1 MSGVPAKF
9 ASALFV
15 GIVAGAAWTALPQH
29 AAQAADC
36 LTEPKNET
44 LQGQHWYFRIE
55 RGTGRHCWYMRGED
69 EKSVRADT
77 PDPAPVEKPAPQR
90 TEAATTRSIAD
101 AHAEIGP
108 RARVP
113 GGTAAA
119 AAPSVWPNAAPAAAP
134 ANAATSNA
142 PAANAPAATG
152 TMPPLAGRWPQ
163 SSGSATIASQPP
175 EASVAVADTQPTDAQ
190 PADAQPA
197 NVNADTSTQTLPPP
211 MLAAAPVERNTGSIQ
226 KLLLVAVGAL
236 ALAGLTGS
244 AVYRLGRRRR
254 RNHWLKER
262 TAWNSAQNPNSPP
275 WVDPQLGQAD
285 TLPDLDEVRAAAP
298 DSDFSI
304 AMAEDDSN
312 IAMTEGNS
320 NDARVEKIEDY
331 LARLTKQLQAELE
344 GSRPNRAEQRDIRAA
359 S

>member
-15 GIVAGAAWTALPQH
+15 GIVAGAACTALPQR
-29 AAQAADC
+29 AAQAAEC

-44 LQGQHWYFRIE
+44 PQGQHWYFRIE
-55 RGTGRHCWYMRGED
+55 RGTGRHCWYIRGED
-69 EKSVRADT
+69 EKSARADAS
-77 PDPAPVEKPAPQR
+77 DPALAEKAAPKR
-90 TEAATTRSIAD
+90 TEAATTRSISD

-108 RARVP
+108 RTRVP
-113 GGTAAA
+113 GDAPAA
-119 AAPSVWPNAAPAAAP
+119 AAPSVWPNPAPVAAP
-134 ANAATSNA
+134 NA
-142 PAANAPAATG
+142 PASNAALPLPAS
-152 TMPPLAGRWPQ
+152 RWPQ
-163 SSGSATIASQPP
+163 ASGDAAPGQQPPANQPTSQPPASQPP
-175 EASVAVADTQPTDAQ
+175 EASLMAADTQAATDPNADAGTDA
-190 PADAQPA
+190 A
-197 NVNADTSTQTLPPP
+197 SQTLRAP

-275 WVDPQLGQAD
+275 WIDPQLGHAD
-285 TLPDLDEVRAAAP
+285 TLPDLDEARAAAR

-304 AMAEDDSN
+304 AMAEGDPDDDR
-312 IAMTEGNS
+312 I
-320 NDARVEKIEDY
+320 EKIEDY
-331 LARLTKQLQAELE
+331 LARLTRQLQAEFD
-344 GSRPNRAEQRDIRAA
+344 GSSSRRAERNIRAA

>member
-15 GIVAGAAWTALPQH
+15 GMVAGTAWTALPQQ

-44 LQGQHWYFRIE
+44 PQGQHWYFRIE

-69 EKSVRADT
+69 EKSARVDT
-77 PDPAPVEKPAPQR
+77 PDPAPAEKVAPKR
-90 TEAATTRSIAD
+90 TEAATTRSISD

-108 RARVP
+108 RTRVP
-113 GGTAAA
+113 GNAPAVD
-119 AAPSVWPNAAPAAAP
+119 APSVWPAPAAVPNAAPIPNSAAAP
-134 ANAATSNA
+134 SSRSPQTSGSGIPANQPLTNQ
-142 PAANAPAATG
+142 PQANQ
-152 TMPPLAGRWPQ
+152 PLAN
-163 SSGSATIASQPP
+163 QPP
-175 EASVAVADTQPTDAQ
+175 EASLVA
-190 PADAQPA
+190 ADAQA
-197 NVNADTSTQTLPPP
+197 ADATSDVSTDAASQTVPPP
-211 MLAAAPVERNTGSIQ
+211 MLAAPVERNTGSIQ

-298 DSDFSI
+298 DSGFSI
-304 AMAEDDSN
+304 AMAESEPTD
-312 IAMTEGNS
+312 E
-320 NDARVEKIEDY
+320 RVEKIEDY

-344 GSRPNRAEQRDIRAA
+344 GPKPNRAERNIRAA

>member
-15 GIVAGAAWTALPQH
+15 GIVAGAAWTALPQQ

-44 LQGQHWYFRIE
+44 PQGQHWYFRIE
-55 RGTGRHCWYMRGED
+55 RGTGRHCWYTRGED
-69 EKSVRADT
+69 EKSARVDT
-77 PDPAPVEKPAPQR
+77 PDPAPAEKVTPKR
-90 TEAATTRSIAD
+90 TEAATTRAISD

-108 RARVP
+108 RTRVP
-113 GGTAAA
+113 GDAPAA
-119 AAPSVWPNAAPAAAP
+119 AAPTVWPAPVAAPNAAPVPNSAP
-134 ANAATSNA
+134 ALSS
-142 PAANAPAATG
+142 
-152 TMPPLAGRWPQ
+152 RWPQ
-163 SSGSATIASQPP
+163 TSGAGTPAGQPQANQPP
-175 EASVAVADTQPTDAQ
+175 ANPPPETSLVA
-190 PADAQPA
+190 ADAQA
-197 NVNADTSTQTLPPP
+197 TDANADAGTDAASQTLPPP

-226 KLLLVAVGAL
+226 KLLLVAIGAL

-275 WVDPQLGQAD
+275 WVDPQLGHAD

-298 DSDFSI
+298 DSGFSI
-304 AMAEDDSN
+304 AMAEGEPEDD
-312 IAMTEGNS
+312 
-320 NDARVEKIEDY
+320 RVEKIEDY

-344 GSRPNRAEQRDIRAA
+344 GSNSKRAEAYAPRRQATG
-359 S
+359 

>member
-15 GIVAGAAWTALPQH
+15 GIVAGAVWTALPQR

-44 LQGQHWYFRIE
+44 PQGQHWYFRIE

-69 EKSVRADT
+69 EKAARADR
-77 PDPAPVEKPAPQR
+77 PDPAPVEQVAPSR
-90 TEAATTRSIAD
+90 TEAATTRSISD

-108 RARVP
+108 RTRVP
-113 GGTAAA
+113 SDAPAA
-119 AAPSVWPNAAPAAAP
+119 AAPSVWSAPAAVPNAAPAPNP
-134 ANAATSNA
+134 A
-142 PAANAPAATG
+142 
-152 TMPPLAGRWPQ
+152 PPLTSRWPQ
-163 SSGSATIASQPP
+163 TAGAAAPTQQPQTNQPANQPTASQPP
-175 EASVAVADTQPTDAQ
+175 EASSMVADTQATDPNADADTDA
-190 PADAQPA
+190 A
-197 NVNADTSTQTLPPP
+197 SQTLPPP

-262 TAWNSAQNPNSPP
+262 TEWNSAQNPNSPP
-275 WVDPQLGQAD
+275 WIDPQLGHAD
-285 TLPDLDEVRAAAP
+285 TLADLDEARAAAP

-304 AMAEDDSN
+304 AMAESDPKD
-312 IAMTEGNS
+312 E
-320 NDARVEKIEDY
+320 RVERIEEY

-344 GSRPNRAEQRDIRAA
+344 GSSSRRTEAYAPRREAA
-359 S
+359 G